1 MLNSP
6 TKDYF
11 KNEHQQ
17 QPILCTINYLWDI
30 SNILVYFKKKEI
42 QYCFIT
48 MFRLNIFYVM
58 IRHTTQPKHYIKRK
72 YEHLVNIFKNTK
84 VGFIIFFTNVISRY
98 CQLLYSSVYSNMY
111 LPFSASTPSLQSM
124 VLPLFGTC
132 HILRS

>member
-42 QYCFIT
+42 
-48 MFRLNIFYVM
+48 
-58 IRHTTQPKHYIKRK
+58 
-72 YEHLVNIFKNTK
+72 
-84 VGFIIFFTNVISRY
+84 
-98 CQLLYSSVYSNMY
+98 
-111 LPFSASTPSLQSM
+111 
-124 VLPLFGTC
+124 
-132 HILRS
+132 